1 MRAAQTMTRDM
12 PGNEGRSGPSTSARV
27 SLDMGRGGD
36 HELFQAQIGERV
48 TKLRAAVCFNL

>member
-27 SLDMGRGGD
+27 SLDMGRGGW
-36 HELFQAQIGERV
+36 LLWILMSTIAS
-48 TKLRAAVCFNL
+48 